1 MPAGFQPSAAQ
12 EDHLAGT
19 SRAYSAPVLTANAA
33 FSGGVDTAGHTIGA
47 GYAYTPP
54 STTFNADQLGSGGS
68 VKVPTS
74 PLATNPA
81 TPIIAGAQASEEQAQ
96 KQAEQDVKDQ
106 NAGVDK
112 LASDRTGIMDKVY
125 DLVGLQKNAQTA
137 RISDETAIDPFRQD
151 LANINKQIADYNVQY
166 RGETDAINGRG
177 DLSDNGRQS
186 LQTNTDSKY
195 GRILADLAIRQS
207 AANTN
212 IEDLEKAADR
222 KLALTLAP
230 IQSDIDYYKNFAL
243 ENNDALTKNEKD
255 KVSQIISEK
264 QNILDNQKDQQS
276 IGTTALKT
284 ALENGIKLPDNV
296 VKQILDNPSQAYAI
310 MAANNISLENPLDA
324 AKKQADLNKVL
335 ADLGTGSQA
344 GIIKAANGKALTAD
358 QSKVYGFAN
367 RVSDANSIINDIG
380 GQFASVGSL
389 IGQFAPNALQ
399 SPERQ
404 QFEQAKKNFVNAVLR
419 RESGAAI
426 SAGEFTSADKQ
437 YFPQPGD
444 SQAVLDQKADNRQQ
458 VYQNLLL
465 EAGNPIVDGSS
476 VTKENT
482 NTQMSP
488 VDNAYLDE
496 IEKKFNL
503 K

>member
-1 MPAGFQPSAAQ
+1 MATNIVNPETGIAGYQVPGAALPAGFVSS
-12 EDHLAGT
+12 T
-19 SRAYSAPVLTANAA
+19 
-33 FSGGVDTAGHTIGA
+33 
-47 GYAYTPP
+47 P
-54 STTFNADQLGSGGS
+54 STTFEADKLGTTPT
-68 VKVPTS
+68 VKIPPT
-74 PLATNPA
+74 PLTSDPA
-81 TPIIAGAQASEEQAQ
+81 TPIIVGAQASEEQAQ
-96 KQAEQDVKDQ
+96 KAAEEAVKTQ
-106 NAGVDK
+106 NAGIDK

-137 RISDETAIDPFRQD
+137 RISDETAVDPSRQD

-166 RGETDAINGRG
+166 RGETDATNGRG

-195 GRILADLAIRQS
+195 GRILADLTIRQS

-230 IQSDIDYYKNFAL
+230 IQSDIDYFTKYAL
-243 ENNDALTKNEKD
+243 DNNDALTKNEKD
-255 KVSQIISEK
+255 KLAAIVAQKSD
-264 QNILDNQKDQQS
+264 ILDRQKDQQS

-404 QFEQAKKNFVNAVLR
+404 QFEQAKENFVNAVLR

-482 NTQMSP
+482 NTKMSP